1 MRTTVNTVKNDDL
14 DELTAMLQSLDEP
27 ASNAAKASGVDEID
41 DLLAG
46 LDDGIAKPVEVV
58 ADEVL
63 AADTTEDM
71 SSVFEALETEH
82 EPEQIIEPERDLMAG
97 VCAEPTS
104 EPESSITPV
113 ESRQDAVD
121 DKAEPPSEAVKP
133 KPKTERKK
141 TERSPG
147 KPRFT
152 LEGKDESFYSAA
164 GLENEVFS
172 AAFEK
177 APVKAKDKILNLL
190 NWFSGG
196 PEISV
201 YTVIAMRH
209 LLESKS
215 ATSNSIKL
223 ALMSN
228 PDKPYPLS
236 TASTQAGQMMA
247 VFPATGIALREGGN
261 LTLNEESPIV
271 KKFVAEYSI
280 G

>member
-1 MRTTVNTVKNDDL
+1 MSTIVNTVQNDDL

-58 ADEVL
+58 ADEVI
-63 AADTTEDM
+63 AADSTEDM
-71 SSVFEALETEH
+71 SGVFEALETEH
-82 EPEQIIEPERDLMAG
+82 EPEQIVELERDLMAEL
-97 VCAEPTS
+97 CAEQTS
-104 EPESSITPV
+104 EPEPMLAPV
-113 ESRQDAVD
+113 ESQQDAPD
-121 DKAEPPSEAVKP
+121 EKAEPPSEVVKP
-133 KPKTERKK
+133 QTEPKK
-141 TERSPG
+141 TERTPG
-147 KPRFT
+147 KQRFT

-164 GLENEVFS
+164 GLENEIFGV
-172 AAFEK
+172 AFEK

-247 VFPATGIALREGGN
+247 VFPATGIALRDGGN